1 VIAYFD
7 TSSVVPLVIDE
18 AGGELCNRVWNESA
32 RIVSV
37 RLLYPEARA
46 ALARAQR
53 MGRLTRPQ
61 LTAAVTELD
70 SIFAE
75 IDLIELTAGLAL
87 AAGELAEERGLRGY
101 DAVHLAAAR
110 SVADDELVFVTGD
123 EELAAAA
130 TALGLTVTVTA
141 TS

>member
-1 VIAYFD
+1 MIAYFD
-7 TSSVVPLVIDE
+7 TSSVVPLVVGE
-18 AGGELCNRVWNESA
+18 AGTELCNRIWNEST

-53 MGRLTRPQ
+53 TGRLTRPQ

-70 SIFAE
+70 SIVAE
-75 IDLIELTAGLAL
+75 IDLIELTAELAH
-87 AAGELAEERGLRGY
+87 AAGELAEEHGLRGH

-110 SVADDELVFVTGD
+110 SVADEEFVLATGD
-123 EELAAAA
+123 AELATAARA
-130 TALGLTVTVTA
+130 RGLAVTVTA
-141 TS
+141 TG